1 MTLEILE
8 APPRVAARTHRRE
21 ARRTAGEVDL
31 ASAYLEHAGAHV
43 EAEAALALEGL
54 LELARREV
62 GTRDAFEVIHDR
74 ARDVG
79 LVLAGVG
86 VAAGAGGKIHGDEG
100 QLVREGRAVAGSGGH
115 EHPAQAALRVA
126 VELADEG
133 RSKLAARPAQRELV
147 QVDEGLCRGAGG
159 EEDEG
164 RGRRHGARASAG
176 RETDGAHGA
185 RGAAGRETDG
195 AHGAR
200 GAAERETDGAHGARG
215 YHGVRALTARAA
227 LVHRRPVRPDE
238 LWVELAVPASIGEGA
253 LAACEATLSAEERA
267 RAGRM
272 RVPAARRGFVVAHG
286 LLRAALSRAVPL
298 APGAFRFRE
307 GPRGKPELAGP
318 PEAAALR
325 FSLSHTDG
333 LVACALAREVEI
345 GVDVERGARLRDPL
359 ALAER
364 FFAPAEAAA
373 LRGMGAEARRER
385 FLDAWVVKE
394 ALLKGRGLGIAGA
407 LGAVVVHFDEA
418 GPRVAFAEGFGDDPQ
433 RWQIELLRPTGVHRL
448 GLAVARGARP
458 DLALRVG
465 FAEGLLAGA

>member
-8 APPRVAARTHRRE
+8 TPPRVAARTHRRE
-21 ARRTAGEVDL
+21 ARRAAGEVDL
-31 ASAYLEHAGAHV
+31 ASADLEHAGAHV
-43 EAEAALALEGL
+43 EAEAPLALEGL

-62 GTRDAFEVIHDR
+62 GTRDAFEVIHER

-133 RSKLAARPAQRELV
+133 RSELAARPAQRELV
-147 QVDEGLCRGAGG
+147 QIDEGLCRGAGG

-164 RGRRHGARASAG
+164 RGRRHGARGAAG

-185 RGAAGRETDG
+185 RGAAGRETG
-195 AHGAR
+195 
-200 GAAERETDGAHGARG
+200 GAHGARG

-267 RAGRM
+267 RAGRL
-272 RVPAARRGFVVAHG
+272 RVPEARRAFVVAHG
-286 LLRAALSRAVPL
+286 LLRAALSRAVPI

-373 LRGMGAEARRER
+373 LRRLGADARRER

-407 LGAVVVHFDEA
+407 LGAVVVRFDEA
-418 GPRVAFAEGFGDDPQ
+418 GPRVAFAEGFGDDPR

-458 DLALRVG
+458 DLALRVR
-465 FAEGLLAGA
+465 FAERLLAGA